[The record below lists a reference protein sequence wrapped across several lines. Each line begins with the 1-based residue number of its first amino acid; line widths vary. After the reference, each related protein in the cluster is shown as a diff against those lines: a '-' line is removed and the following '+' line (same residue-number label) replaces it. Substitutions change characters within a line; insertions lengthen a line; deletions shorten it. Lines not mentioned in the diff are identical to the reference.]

1 MARAQSTLAV
11 VSEPAAE
18 TASAEAPVESAP
30 LDVRVVDNRADAEDV
45 VRRLMALEDDGCPL
59 YHAVDTEVL
68 SAASRLLRRV
78 LALKHMT
85 RSCALQVSDIDVTK
99 ETPVGHGKVTCFSVY
114 CGPQM
119 DFGGGKARLWVDV
132 LKGGREVLHAF
143 KPYLESETI
152 LKVRGRSALGLRAVR
167 PPCG

>member
-1 MARAQSTLAV
+1 ML
-11 VSEPAAE
+11 P
-18 TASAEAPVESAP
+18 
-30 LDVRVVDNRADAEDV
+30 
-45 VRRLMALEDDGCPL
+45 
-59 YHAVDTEVL
+59 
-68 SAASRLLRRV
+68 
-78 LALKHMT
+78 
-85 RSCALQVSDIDVTK
+85 QVSDIDVIK

-152 LKVRGRSALGLRAVR
+152 LKVRLAHSACVR

>member
-1 MARAQSTLAV
+1 MSARYTFV
-11 VSEPAAE
+11 CTP
-18 TASAEAPVESAP
+18 
-30 LDVRVVDNRADAEDV
+30 
-45 VRRLMALEDDGCPL
+45 
-59 YHAVDTEVL
+59 
-68 SAASRLLRRV
+68 
-78 LALKHMT
+78 
-85 RSCALQVSDIDVTK
+85 QVSDIDVTK

-119 DFGGGKARLWVDV
+119 DFGSGKARLWVDV

-152 LKVRGRSALGLRAVR
+152 LKVRQAHGTRVR